1 MLILHSAVPELPA
14 PVAVSFVLLSLS
26 LHLSHGLGHHGLVT
40 VAGGLEF
47 VYAAVAV
54 P

>member
-14 PVAVSFVLLSLS
+14 PVAVSFVLLWLS
-26 LHLSHGLGHHGLVT
+26 LHPSHGLDHHRLVT
-40 VAGGLEF
+40 VDGGLEF
-47 VYAAVAV
+47 VFAAVAV